1 MTLTDN
7 ISDSSGKN
15 RSLDEMLE
23 EVASLHGG
31 NGGGNSGG
39 MEPRVAKLE
48 ASVEHIAADVVAM
61 RSDVANAR
69 ERLAALEVKVDHL
82 PSKGFIVTVVASAL
96 AIVAGLIG
104 YTEQLQSFFAP

>member
-1 MTLTDN
+1 MTDN
-7 ISDSSGKN
+7 ISDMSGKN
-15 RSLDEMLE
+15 RSRDEMLADL
-23 EVASLHGG
+23 ASLPGG
-31 NGGGNSGG
+31 SGGGNSGG

-82 PSKGFIVTVVASAL
+82 PTKGFIVTVVAAAL
-96 AIVAGLIG
+96 AVVAGLIG
-104 YTEQLQSFFAP
+104 YTQQLQSFFAP